1 MSIKPLRFSELS
13 DELADA
19 VGLYDAAAMD
29 LDEID
34 TTILDQTLIAHVGG
48 GGEDLMTAGGIAEE
62 VGTCTSYASAGYD
75 VHLFEQGAHRTAR
88 ELSGRRDHGHRH

>member
-29 LDEID
+29 LEEID

-62 VGTCTSYASAGYD
+62 DREPAPVTPQLDMTFTSSSRAPIAPP
-75 VHLFEQGAHRTAR
+75 
-88 ELSGRRDHGHRH
+88 